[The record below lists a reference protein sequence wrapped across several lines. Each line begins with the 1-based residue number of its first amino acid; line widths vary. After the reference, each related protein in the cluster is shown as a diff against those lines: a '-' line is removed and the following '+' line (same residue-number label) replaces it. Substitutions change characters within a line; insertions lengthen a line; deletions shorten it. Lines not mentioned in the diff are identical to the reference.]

1 MELFPILGKTAHREN
16 WRTAD
21 KPSSKTNWYEA
32 ATGSKNCHYF
42 RTMQIDLILNFPKN
56 PRPEYIQRLNRKIVQ
71 CIKRKKN
78 REIVQCWI
86 AETEES
92 RLRKKEE
99 FL

>member
-42 RTMQIDLILNFPKN
+42 RTMQI
-56 PRPEYIQRLNRKIVQ
+56 
-71 CIKRKKN
+71 
-78 REIVQCWI
+78 
-86 AETEES
+86 
-92 RLRKKEE
+92 
-99 FL
+99 